1 MTYKSVAL
9 NSFTPV
15 STPTIVNNVEI
26 DGHVDGRPVILRK
39 MRGGMLM
46 PAIGTVLPL
55 SMGTGIVTSYRDEML
70 VVDVVEFNEDF
81 EFETKDP
88 ENPDILDAKE
98 YVAQLNE
105 CFRLTIQSLRLDFIR
120 LYKSEITERLSDKNM
135 ERMLTS
141 LPMPEPTEIVVGFK
155 GDYLAPT
162 DLIVVREVV
171 ADRESP
177 SERRARIKAERA
189 LAKRLADAMLE
200 DTEAPDDVQADI
212 DAEFAELDMDF

>member
-15 STPTIVNNVEI
+15 STPTIVNNVVI
-26 DGHVDGRPVILRK
+26 DGHVDGRPVVLRK

-55 SMGTGIVTSYRDEML
+55 SMGTGIVTGYRDEML
-70 VVDVVEFNEDF
+70 VVDVVDFNDDF

-88 ENPDILDAKE
+88 ENPDILDAEE
-98 YVAQLNE
+98 YVAMLNQCYRSSIE
-105 CFRLTIQSLRLDFIR
+105 SQRADFIR
-120 LYKSEITERLSDKNM
+120 INKSEVTERLSEKNM
-135 ERMLTS
+135 ERMLAC
-141 LPMPEPTEIVVGFK
+141 LPMPEPTEIVVGFRGK
-155 GDYLAPT
+155 FLQPT
-162 DLIVVREVV
+162 DHIVVQEVV
-171 ADRESP
+171 AERESP

-189 LAKRLADAMLE
+189 LAKRLANAMLE
-200 DTEAPDDVQADI
+200 DADAPDDVQADI